1 MPLESVPPRP
11 PRSALRKEEERVWV
25 GFYRRVARDPAMAAD
40 VMAQLEA
47 DTLMKRQHLG
57 LYLRCKAAQRRHKER
72 QARHK
77 RVGFWLR
84 SSLRSV
90 LLEPV
95 LALGQ
100 VLASGRDLLLAS
112 LPPPKA
118 EPANPQARRLVR
130 QPGYAAARAGFE
142 QEGGLAAP
150 FRSDGPPGVETPRDR
165 EAA

>member
-25 GFYRRVARDPAMAAD
+25 GFYQRVGRDPAMAAD

-47 DTLMKRQHLG
+47 DPLMKRQHLG

-77 RVGFWLR
+77 RVGLWLR
-84 SSLRSV
+84 SSLRTV
-90 LLEPV
+90 LLGPV
-95 LALGQ
+95 LALEQ
-100 VLASGRDLLLAS
+100 FLASGWNLLLAS
-112 LPPPKA
+112 LPAPKA
-118 EPANPQARRLVR
+118 EPANSQARRLAR
-130 QPGYAAARAGFE
+130 QPGFSAARASFE
-142 QEGGLAAP
+142 QEGGLAASS
-150 FRSDGPPGVETPRDR
+150 RSDRHPGAAAPGDR

>member
-25 GFYRRVARDPAMAAD
+25 GFYQRVGRDPAMAAD
-40 VMAQLEA
+40 VMAQLEVDA
-47 DTLMKRQHLG
+47 LMKRQHLG

-77 RVGFWLR
+77 RAGLWLR
-84 SSLRSV
+84 SSLRTV

-95 LALGQ
+95 LALVQ
-100 VLASGRDLLLAS
+100 FLANGRELLLAS

-118 EPANPQARRLVR
+118 EPASPQARRLAR
-130 QPGYAAARAGFE
+130 QPGYAAARASFE
-142 QEGGLAAP
+142 QDGGRTAPSRSDRHPGAAAP
-150 FRSDGPPGVETPRDR
+150 GDR